1 MKHDEAIEPHLSNA
15 CVYYARPRRRS
26 LGKSV
31 SRHALRASQ
40 CLDSLRWFSRGAS
53 AGGANEKLCICAV
66 WGSSGRPLLSPG
78 MLAARRVGVSGVSPD
93 VDSRRRSSSQA
104 HCGAVRGSGSGC
116 RAGSSS
122 VTRLGR
128 AVVQLVPVVN
138 DSQSKTASTPE
149 SGPQPADQQN
159 NFKLGQ
165 KSISRFERR
174 TRRLLTYCTVLQ
186 RERNLRSAGCSRII
200 REIRAHGSKGG
211 DGVWH
216 VRVSRTR
223 AHGVALACRWWR
235 CAGVVRKGTLPSA

>member
-31 SRHALRASQ
+31 SRHALRCFTVPGLTTLVLAGRQ
-40 CLDSLRWFSRGAS
+40 RGRRKREALHLRRLGQQRATTALAGHISS
-53 AGGANEKLCICAV
+53 AQ
-66 WGSSGRPLLSPG
+66 S
-78 MLAARRVGVSGVSPD
+78 GVSGVSPD

-159 NFKLGQ
+159 NFKLG
-165 KSISRFERR
+165 
-174 TRRLLTYCTVLQ
+174 
-186 RERNLRSAGCSRII
+186 
-200 REIRAHGSKGG
+200 
-211 DGVWH
+211 
-216 VRVSRTR
+216 
-223 AHGVALACRWWR
+223 
-235 CAGVVRKGTLPSA
+235 